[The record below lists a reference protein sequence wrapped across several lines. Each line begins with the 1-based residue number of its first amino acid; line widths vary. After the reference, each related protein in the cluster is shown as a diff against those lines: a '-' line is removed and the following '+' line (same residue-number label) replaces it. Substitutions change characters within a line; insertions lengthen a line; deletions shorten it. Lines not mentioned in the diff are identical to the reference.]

1 MDDTHT
7 AAATRLAGGTP
18 LTSAID
24 TSDATAWTGLDLAVR
39 ELARFRPS
47 PPPDHARATGRRFRW
62 RWDALL
68 PSLSPSR
75 RGPEE
80 PEPDEP
86 EPEEP
91 EPEEPELPLA
101 LCHPDGRIREAALR
115 RAAGLPAP
123 TLRPLLPLVAIRC
136 ADWAEPVRE
145 PARDLL
151 RAALPG
157 VGPDTIVVLTAVV
170 LRITA
175 RRYGEAARTMVE
187 AALREA
193 PGPVLDALLTD
204 GDRAVRRLAYRIAVE
219 RRHFS
224 PERFAAAA
232 AADPDGVVQDICA
245 DGAVAGVG
253 PETGDEVLLPLL
265 RSPYSRVRAAGVT
278 ALRRAGRPGEAE
290 GFLADRSPMVRAC
303 ARYVLRQYGTETAP
317 LYRALCGGGS
327 VPPAAPLGLA
337 ECGAHEDAALLWDLT
352 EHPHPGVRA
361 HAVAGLRLL
370 DATDG
375 ARLLPLL
382 DDPAPGVVRETVTAL
397 VPWTD
402 RLPRAELSARLGT
415 EHPRHVRVGAFRLL
429 VAHGGPELR
438 EIAWSLIDD
447 AEPKLRA
454 NSRAMLRS

>member
-18 LTSAID
+18 LASAID

-39 ELARFRPS
+39 ELARFRPPT
-47 PPPDHARATGRRFRW
+47 PPEHARATGRRFRW
-62 RWDALL
+62 KRNAPPPSPPPPRREPDA
-68 PSLSPSR
+68 
-75 RGPEE
+75 
-80 PEPDEP
+80 PEPAV
-86 EPEEP
+86 
-91 EPEEPELPLA
+91 A
-101 LCHPDGRIREAALR
+101 LCHPDGRTREAALR

-123 TLRPLLPLVAIRC
+123 DLLPLLPLVAIRC

-151 RAALPG
+151 RTALPR
-157 VGPDTIVVLTAVV
+157 VGPETIAVLAAVV
-170 LRITA
+170 LRIAA
-175 RRYGEAARTMVE
+175 RRHGEAARTMLE
-187 AALREA
+187 AALREG
-193 PGPVLDALLTD
+193 PGPVLDAVLAS
-204 GDRAVRRLAYRIAVE
+204 GDRAVRRLAHRIAVE

-232 AADPDGVVQDICA
+232 AGDPDGVVQDICA
-245 DGAVAGVG
+245 NGAVAGVG

-290 GFLADRSPMVRAC
+290 AFLADRSPMVRAC
-303 ARYVLRQYGTETAP
+303 ARYVLRQYGIEAAP
-317 LYRALCGGGS
+317 LYRALCADGS
-327 VPPAAPLGLA
+327 TPPAAPLGLA
-337 ECGAHEDAALLWDLT
+337 ECGAREDTALLWDLT

-361 HAVAGLRLL
+361 HAVAGLRVL
-370 DATDG
+370 DAVDT
-375 ARLLPLL
+375 ARLTPLL
-382 DDPAPGVVRETVTAL
+382 DDPAPGVVREATAAL
-397 VPWTD
+397 APYAV
-402 RLPRAELSARLGT
+402 RLPVEPLRARLGT
-415 EHPRHVRVGAFRLL
+415 GHPRHVRVGAFRLL
-429 VAHGGPELR
+429 IAQGGPGLR

>member
-18 LTSAID
+18 LTSVID
-24 TSDATAWTGLDLAVR
+24 TSDAAAWTGLDLAVR
-39 ELARFRPS
+39 ELVRFRPS
-47 PPPDHARATGRRFRW
+47 TPPDHARATGRRFWWKRN
-62 RWDALL
+62 APP
-68 PSLSPSR
+68 PSPNPSC
-75 RGPEE
+75 G
-80 PEPDEP
+80 EPDEP
-86 EPEEP
+86 EPAV
-91 EPEEPELPLA
+91 A

-123 TLRPLLPLVAIRC
+123 ELRPLLPLVAIRC
-136 ADWAEPVRE
+136 ADWAEAVRE

-151 RAALPG
+151 RAAIPG
-157 VGPDTIVVLTAVV
+157 VGPDTIVALAAVV
-170 LRITA
+170 LRMT
-175 RRYGEAARTMVE
+175 RRRHGEAARTMLE

-193 PGPVLDALLTD
+193 PGPVLDALLTG
-204 GDRAVRRLAYRIAVE
+204 GDRAARRLAYRIAVE

-253 PETGDEVLLPLL
+253 PETGDEVLAPLL

-290 GFLADRSPMVRAC
+290 AYLSDRSPMVRAC
-303 ARYVLRQYGTETAP
+303 ARYVLRQYGIEAAP
-317 LYRALCGGGS
+317 LYRALCAGA
-327 VPPAAPLGLA
+327 VIPPAAPLGLA
-337 ECGAHEDAALLWDLT
+337 ECGARDDAALLWDLT
-352 EHPHPGVRA
+352 EHPQPGVRA
-361 HAVAGLRLL
+361 HAVAGLRVLEV
-370 DATDG
+370 TDV
-375 ARLLPLL
+375 ARLTPLL
-382 DDPAPGVVRETVTAL
+382 DDPAPGVVRETVTSL
-397 VPWTD
+397 VPWAQ
-402 RLPRAELSARLGT
+402 RLSVPELRARLGT

-429 VAHGGPELR
+429 VAHGCPELR

>member
-18 LTSAID
+18 LASTID
-24 TSDATAWTGLDLAVR
+24 TSDAAAWTGLDLAVR
-39 ELARFRPS
+39 ELARTRPS
-47 PPPDHARATGRRFRW
+47 TLPTHAWATGRRFRW
-62 RWDALL
+62 PWDAPL
-68 PSLSPSR
+68 PRLDLSR
-75 RGPEE
+75 RREPDGPE
-80 PEPDEP
+80 
-86 EPEEP
+86 
-91 EPEEPELPLA
+91 LALA
-101 LCHPDGRIREAALR
+101 LCHPDGRIREAALH

-123 TLRPLLPLVAIRC
+123 DLRPLLPLVAIRC

-157 VGPDTIVVLTAVV
+157 AGPEAVAVLAPVV
-170 LRITA
+170 LRVA
-175 RRYGEAARTMVE
+175 GRRHGEAARNLLE
-187 AALREA
+187 ATLRES
-193 PGPVLDALLTD
+193 PVPVLETALVRD
-204 GDRAVRRLAYRIAVE
+204 DRATRRLAHRIAVE

-232 AADPDGVVQDICA
+232 AADPDVVIQDICA

-265 RSPYSRVRAAGVT
+265 RSPHSRVRAAGVT

-290 GFLADRSPMVRAC
+290 AFLTDRSSMVRAC
-303 ARYVLRQYGTETAP
+303 ARYVLRQYGTDPAP
-317 LYRALCGGGS
+317 LYRALCTGGP

-337 ECGAHEDAALLWDLT
+337 ECGAREDAALLWGLT

-361 HAVAGLRLL
+361 RAVAGLRVL
-370 DATDG
+370 DAVDV
-375 ARLLPLL
+375 ARLMPLL
-382 DDPAPGVVRETVTAL
+382 DDPAPGVVREAVAAL
-397 VPWTD
+397 TPYTE
-402 RLPRAELSARLGT
+402 RLPVAELRARLGT

-429 VAHGGPELR
+429 VAHGGPDLR
-438 EIAWSLIDD
+438 EVAWSLVDD

-454 NSRAMLRS
+454 NSWAMLRS